1 MRDALYTPPFERD
14 GGAAGSA
21 AEHGAPE
28 PLVRDPE
35 PVPEDLTDAVEV
47 PAPSA
52 QAKWLR
58 WVGPFV
64 SVAIIAAVLLSVRG
78 LKFAG
83 IAALLPRTPIFWILF
98 AASYLALP
106 ASEWLIYRRLWRV
119 PRAAL
124 LPLLR
129 KLVCNE
135 MLFGYSGEFY
145 FYAWARQS
153 SGVARPQQAIKDV
166 SILSAMAGVSVA
178 LLCGLLAYATLGA
191 AALGPYARGLYAS
204 AALVL
209 LISVA
214 ALLFRRRVFSLPAA
228 DRRFIGLM
236 HMARLAFVALLT
248 ALMWHLVLPGVAL
261 RWWLLLVA
269 LQLVVSRLPLVTNK
283 DFIFAGIAIVALGR
297 QVRIAELL
305 TMMAGLMVLAHL
317 SVALLLTVL
326 QLRPAA
332 RSEAA

>member
-1 MRDALYTPPFERD
+1 MRDAPYTWPVEAG
-14 GGAAGSA
+14 GGADGPAVPI
-21 AEHGAPE
+21 HVRE
-28 PLVRDPE
+28 PSVREPE
-35 PVPEDLTDAVEV
+35 PVPTDVLEAADV
-47 PAPSA
+47 PAPA
-52 QAKWLR
+52 GQAKWLR

-64 SVAIIAAVLLSVRG
+64 SVAIVAAVLLSVRG
-78 LKFAG
+78 LKLAG
-83 IAALLPRTPIFWILF
+83 IAALLPRTPVFWILF
-98 AASYLALP
+98 FVSYLALP
-106 ASEWLIYRRLWRV
+106 TSEWLIYRRLWRV
-119 PRAAL
+119 PGGAL

-153 SGVARPQQAIKDV
+153 SGVTRPQRAIKDV

-178 LLCGLLAYATLGA
+178 LLCGVLAYATLGGVA
-191 AALGPYARGLYAS
+191 FGPYARELYAS

-209 LISVA
+209 LISMA

-228 DRRFIGLM
+228 DRRFIGLV
-236 HMARLAFVALLT
+236 HTARLAFVALLT

-317 SVALLLTVL
+317 SVALLLTAL
-326 QLRPAA
+326 QLRPA
-332 RSEAA
+332 RSAA